1 LTTDQLVGKFA
12 MLAMTSTEPISTEMP
27 KKKRPGFET
36 EMRTAKERILQTSVR
51 LLHRQGFHNTSV
63 DQIISEAM
71 VSKGNF
77 FHHFKNKEELGY
89 AVIESIRTELAKDLA
104 NLLSNRNNPPLKRL
118 FLDLEQALSDE
129 GRLRKGCPLGKLALE
144 LSDIHEG
151 FRKKISEIFEMWTG
165 AVERVLEEAKLL
177 GDLKQ
182 DVNCHSLAL
191 FWVAN
196 TQGAMLLAKSH
207 ANAAAIRSQIEH
219 LTGYLKGL
227 KP

>member
-1 LTTDQLVGKFA
+1 
-12 MLAMTSTEPISTEMP
+12 MLDMTATEPISTETP

-36 EMRTAKERILQTSVR
+36 EMRTAKERILQTSVK

-89 AVIESIRTELAKDLA
+89 AVIESIRSEFAKDLA
-104 NLLSNRNNPPLKRL
+104 GILSNRSQAPLKRL
-118 FLDLEQALSDE
+118 FTELERVLSDE
-129 GRLRKGCPLGKLALE
+129 GKLRRGCPLGKLALE

-165 AVERVLEEAKLL
+165 AVERVFEEAKLL

-196 TQGAMLLAKSH
+196 SQGAMLLAKSH
-207 ANAAAIRSQIEH
+207 ADPAALRSQIEH
-219 LTGYLKGL
+219 LSAYLKGL
-227 KP
+227 KA

>member
-1 LTTDQLVGKFA
+1 MNA
-12 MLAMTSTEPISTEMP
+12 AEPIPHDLP

-36 EMRTAKERILQTSVR
+36 EMRTAKERILQTSVK

-77 FHHFKNKEELGY
+77 FHHFKNKEELGF

-104 NLLSNRNNPPLKRL
+104 TLLSNRNQTPLKRL
-118 FLDLEQALSDE
+118 FSDLEQALSDS
-129 GRLRKGCPLGKLALE
+129 GKIRKGCPLGKLAQE

-151 FRKKISEIFEMWTG
+151 FRKKICEIFEMWTG
-165 AVERVLEEAKLL
+165 AVERVFEEAKLL
-177 GDLKQ
+177 GELKQ

-191 FWVAN
+191 FWIAN
-196 TQGAMLLAKSH
+196 SQGAMLLAKSQDDT
-207 ANAAAIRSQIEH
+207 AAIQSQLDH
-219 LTGYLKGL
+219 MNAYLKGL
-227 KP
+227 KA

>member
-1 LTTDQLVGKFA
+1 MNA
-12 MLAMTSTEPISTEMP
+12 AEPIPTELP

-36 EMRTAKERILQTSVR
+36 EMRTAKERILQTSVK

-77 FHHFKNKEELGY
+77 FHHFKNKEELGF
-89 AVIESIRTELAKDLA
+89 AVIESIRTEMAKDLA
-104 NLLSNRNNPPLKRL
+104 DLLSNRNQPMKRL
-118 FLDLEQALSDE
+118 FSDLEQALSDE
-129 GRLRKGCPLGKLALE
+129 GRFRKGCPLGKLAQE

-151 FRKKISEIFEMWTG
+151 FRKKIAEIFEMWTG
-165 AVERVLEEAKLL
+165 AVERVFEEAKLL
-177 GDLKQ
+177 GELKQ

-196 TQGAMLLAKSH
+196 LQGAMLLAKSQ
-207 ANAAAIRSQIEH
+207 ADPGVARSEVEH
-219 LTGYLKGL
+219 LTAYMKGL
-227 KP
+227 KG